1 MVRLAFLFVWIF
13 PMALNAQHTITG
25 TIRGYNAG
33 TINLQSIFGERT
45 KTIDSTNTDNAGTF
59 RFSMKDRL
67 PGVYRL
73 WWGKERY
80 LDLIWNRED
89 VGFITTVNHPD
100 DSLTFTSS
108 VENNIFRSF
117 TRLDKLN
124 QSKLPLLVQIIDY
137 YPEKDDFYRQ
147 CVAEFNQIQ
156 QRQLRML
163 DSLRQRYP
171 ESWAVRM
178 ASVYQGPYVSPEMN
192 QEERMAHLKRS
203 FFDKVDFND
212 SALLR
217 SMTYPNK
224 AISYMSLYSNNRL
237 TQKQLE
243 AEFIKAVNVILGAAS
258 VNPEVFRYL
267 LDYLV
272 SGFDKFHFE
281 DVITYIADNFSDPGA
296 CEDQERKSALQKK
309 LENFQK
315 IAVGKL
321 APDLEVPDV
330 KGKPVRLSSVDAE
343 FTLLVFWSTNCPH
356 CLSMMPRL
364 KELYTGQNPKKF
376 EVMSISIDTSRTAW
390 TQYLREEK
398 HNWINVS
405 DLKGFYGI
413 PAEEYNIY
421 ATPTLFLLDR
431 NKKILAKP
439 ITLMELEQ
447 VLRDHKLIK

>member
-1 MVRLAFLFVWIF
+1 MVRLAFFFLWIF
-13 PMALNAQHTITG
+13 PLALSGQHTITG
-25 TIRGYNAG
+25 TIRGLNSG
-33 TINLQSIFGERT
+33 LIGLQSIFGERT
-45 KTIDSTNTDNAGTF
+45 KTIDSTNTDTSGSF

-73 WWGKERY
+73 WWGKESY

-89 VGFITTVNHPD
+89 VTFITTANNPD

-108 VENNIFRSF
+108 LENNLYYSF

-137 YPEKDDFYRQ
+137 YPEKDNFYRQ
-147 CVAEFNQIQ
+147 CVAEFDQIQ
-156 QRQLRML
+156 KRQLRML
-163 DSLRQRYP
+163 DSLRQRHP

-178 ASVYQGPYVSPEMN
+178 ASVYQGPYVSPELS
-192 QEERMAHLKRS
+192 QEERMAHLRRT

-258 VNPEVFRYL
+258 VNPEVFRFL

-315 IAVGKL
+315 IAVGKT
-321 APDLEVPDV
+321 APDLEVPDA
-330 KGKPVRLSSVDAE
+330 KGKPVRLSAIDAE

-356 CLSMMPRL
+356 CISMMPQIGRA
-364 KELYTGQNPKKF
+364 
-376 EVMSISIDTSRTAW
+376 SC
-390 TQYLREEK
+390 RER
-398 HNWINVS
+398 V
-405 DLKGFYGI
+405 
-413 PAEEYNIY
+413 
-421 ATPTLFLLDR
+421 
-431 NKKILAKP
+431 
-439 ITLMELEQ
+439 
-447 VLRDHKLIK
+447 